1 MPLPTAAEFEALIIE
16 ALRDE
21 GDLMTLGA
29 DNGVEIDGHGPSD
42 GRTTPVEGYF
52 THEGRRH
59 YFSATLAVTV
69 DEFDT
74 FGDDGDLD
82 DEEGGER

>member
-1 MPLPTAAEFEALIIE
+1 MTLPTQAEFEALIIE

-29 DNGVEIDGHGPSD
+29 ENGVEIDGHGPSD
-42 GRTTPVEGYF
+42 GGTTPVEGYF

-59 YFSATLAVTV
+59 YFSATLSVTL
-69 DEFDT
+69 DDFDG
-74 FGDDGDLD
+74 FGEGDDDD
-82 DEEGGER
+82 IDEEE